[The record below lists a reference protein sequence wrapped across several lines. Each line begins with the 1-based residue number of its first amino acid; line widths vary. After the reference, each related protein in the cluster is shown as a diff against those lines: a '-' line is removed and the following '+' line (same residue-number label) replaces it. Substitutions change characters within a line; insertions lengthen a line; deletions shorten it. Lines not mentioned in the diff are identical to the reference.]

1 MLNRRMPN
9 GTYGGVRGRFNPPYS
24 IIKPSSRRRACTG
37 GHLMTKEI
45 ERDTRDI
52 SHQNAAKV
60 AIRKSHTKVLLF
72 LTFYRKRTIIL
83 S

>member
-1 MLNRRMPN
+1 MHVL
-9 GTYGGVRGRFNPPYS
+9 FFA
-24 IIKPSSRRRACTG
+24 IKPSSGRRACTG
-37 GHLMTKEI
+37 GHLTAKEI